1 MALLT
6 NPLTPEEQHQK
17 DLETLE
23 KLRILDDTLMREVF
37 RNNLELA
44 QFMLRIIIGKPDL
57 VLTKEE
63 TQYDLQHLFGSR
75 SITLDVFGEDSDG
88 KQYDCEVQIADDGA
102 NAHRARYHSAAMDVD
117 NLKIREDFR
126 SLPDTY
132 VIFITENDVWG
143 EGQPIY
149 LIDRINTTTGKHF
162 DDGEHIIYVNGA
174 YDNKDDTS
182 DLAKLIHDFRCKKAD
197 EMVLTP
203 FADIMKF
210 LKETPKGVDRM
221 CKVMEERVKDT
232 EYREKVNFAVKLL
245 KRGKDTIEE
254 IAELTGLTIEIVK
267 QINEELKG
275 IPA

>member
-1 MALLT
+1 MALLI

-44 QFMLRIIIGKPDL
+44 QFMLRIIIGKSDL

-221 CKVMEERVKDT
+221 CKIMEEREEERVKN
-232 EYREKVNFAVKLL
+232 EKIIIAANLL
-245 KRGKDTIEE
+245 KLGSISREE
-254 IAELTGLTIEIVK
+254 IANATGLSLETI
-267 QINEELKG
+267 NALAEELKG
-275 IPA
+275 VPA

>member
-1 MALLT
+1 
-6 NPLTPEEQHQK
+6 
-17 DLETLE
+17 
-23 KLRILDDTLMREVF
+23 MREVF

-117 NLKIREDFR
+117 NLKTREDFR
-126 SLPDTY
+126 NLPDTY

-143 EGQPIY
+143 EGKPIY
-149 LIDRINTTTGKHF
+149 LIERVNTTTGRHF
-162 DDGEHIIYVNGA
+162 NDGEHIIYVNGA

-197 EMVLTP
+197 EMVLSP

-221 CKVMEERVKDT
+221 CKVMEERVKD
-232 EYREKVNFAVKLL
+232 EKYQEKIFIAVNLL

-254 IAELTGLTIEIVK
+254 IAELTGLSIEIVK
-267 QINEELKG
+267 QINEKLKG

>member
-1 MALLT
+1 M
-6 NPLTPEEQHQK
+6 
-17 DLETLE
+17 ETLG

-44 QFMLRIIIGKPDL
+44 QFMLRIIIDKPDL

-203 FADIMKF
+203 FAHIMKF

-221 CKVMEERVKDT
+221 CKIMEEREEERVKN
-232 EYREKVNFAVKLL
+232 EKIIIAANLL
-245 KRGKDTIEE
+245 KLGSISREE
-254 IAELTGLTIEIVK
+254 IANATGLSLETI
-267 QINEELKG
+267 NALAEELKG
-275 IPA
+275 VPA